1 MEKAARGGLEDK
13 LYPTGDFLDSSLEN
27 IGGTSG
33 QSIVGSYPQMVMGFT
48 ILSGNLQEWCWDW
61 KEDYDEIQGSFSVN
75 VPSRNLSV
83 RLVWRTWAGFPR
95 KRKSSTR

>member
-1 MEKAARGGLEDK
+1 MV
-13 LYPTGDFLDSSLEN
+13 FLVSPF
-27 IGGTSG
+27 
-33 QSIVGSYPQMVMGFT
+33 VGSYPPNGYGLYD
-48 ILSGNLQEWCWDW
+48 IGGNLQEWCWDW

-83 RLVWRTWAGFPR
+83 RLVLEDLAGFPR